1 VAVEVNEVLARAT
14 LEGWRR
20 LQRQLQL
27 PGEIDLSFLLGR
39 GDFVRLADRRPD
51 ASADLPRLTELLR
64 KALRMFNRERERE
77 GRALARDMR
86 QRLVRLRHIEAALR
100 RQTGTLVP
108 ELARRLAD
116 RVAGLLDNQQISPER
131 LIQEA
136 ALLAERADV
145 TEELVRLRAH
155 LDRLGGL
162 LRRPGAVG
170 KPIDFLLQEVHREI
184 NTVASKSAG
193 LEVTNL
199 TLEARAEVE
208 KLREQTQ
215 NVE

>member
-1 VAVEVNEVLARAT
+1 M
-14 LEGWRR
+14 
-20 LQRQLQL
+20 Q
-27 PGEIDLSFLLGR
+27 
-39 GDFVRLADRRPD
+39 
-51 ASADLPRLTELLR
+51 
-64 KALRMFNRERERE
+64 KALRAFNRERDRE
-77 GRALARDMR
+77 GRVLARDMR
-86 QRLVRLRHIEAALR
+86 QRLARLSRIEAGLR
-100 RQTGTLVP
+100 RRTAALVP

-116 RVAGLLDNQQISPER
+116 RVAGLLGNQQISQER

-145 TEELVRLRAH
+145 TEELVRLSSH
-155 LDRLGGL
+155 LDRLGKL
-162 LRRPGAVG
+162 LRQPGAVG
-170 KPIDFLLQEVHREI
+170 KPIDFLLQEIHREI
-184 NTVASKSAG
+184 NTVASKSAD